1 MAIFRNFVESG
12 YGICYNKINTME
24 RWHMQV
30 ILASRSPRRREL
42 LKDLFEDFEVI
53 PCDVEEKTSLKRG
66 HAICQYL
73 AKIKLGD
80 LPTRRPDALIISAD
94 TVVYMDGRVYG
105 KPQDERQAKKFLDEL
120 SGKRH
125 SVYTGVAIYWQGD
138 INVFYDKS
146 YVTFKTLSER
156 DKLDYIATLSPMDK
170 AGGYGIQDS
179 AVVKS
184 YDGSYSN
191 IVGLPMEKL
200 KAQLAKI
207 LK

>member
-1 MAIFRNFVESG
+1 
-12 YGICYNKINTME
+12 
-24 RWHMQV
+24 
-30 ILASRSPRRREL
+30 
-42 LKDLFEDFEVI
+42 
-53 PCDVEEKTSLKRG
+53 
-66 HAICQYL
+66 
-73 AKIKLGD
+73 
-80 LPTRRPDALIISAD
+80 
-94 TVVYMDGRVYG
+94 MDGRVYG
-105 KPQDERQAKKFLDEL
+105 KPKDGKQAKKFLDEL

-138 INVFYDKS
+138 ISVFYEKS
-146 YVTFKTLSER
+146 YVTFKTLSES

-191 IVGLPMEKL
+191 IVGLPVEKL

-207 LK
+207 LN